1 MVTVNIMTIINAAE
15 MSIYKWLKWQS
26 LYYVYLTTSKEKEQQ
41 RKSDDEM
48 LPQLSDSGTWKL
60 SFPLCHLVRG

>member
-26 LYYVYLTTSKEKEQQ
+26 LHYVYLTTSKEKEQQ

-48 LPQLSDSGTWKL
+48 LPQLFDSGTWKL

>member
-1 MVTVNIMTIINAAE
+1 MVTVNITTMINAAE

-26 LYYVYLTTSKEKEQQ
+26 LHHVYLTTSKEKEQQ

-48 LPQLSDSGTWKL
+48 LPQS
-60 SFPLCHLVRG
+60 V